1 MCYPVRHRKAEMFH
15 LPDLPIVGYATAREK
30 ALTDNMQE
38 FCRQIE
44 RDRVR
49 LLAIVCEGRDKWKRV
64 AGDIWRGYRI
74 GEEDGALN
82 AMFNYFQL
90 MAVAPPVQAQLLRY
104 PKNVLK
110 WAEIMR
116 QAMPDIEAEREMLI
130 QKGVSPS
137 VERR

>member
-1 MCYPVRHRKAEMFH
+1 
-15 LPDLPIVGYATAREK
+15 
-30 ALTDNMQE
+30 
-38 FCRQIE
+38 
-44 RDRVR
+44 

-90 MAVAPPVQAQLLRY
+90 LACPPRVQARLLKY

-110 WAEIMR
+110 WSEIMR
-116 QAMPDIEAEREMLI
+116 QAMPDIEAEREALL
-130 QKGVSPS
+130 QKGVSPR

>member
-1 MCYPVRHRKAEMFH
+1 MFH
-15 LPDLPIVGYATAREK
+15 LPDLPIVGYSTRREK
-30 ALTDNMQE
+30 ALTDNIQE
-38 FCRQIE
+38 FIRQIE

-49 LLAIVCEGRDKWKRV
+49 LLTIVCAGLGKWKQV

-74 GEEDGALN
+74 GEDDGALT
-82 AMFNYFQL
+82 AIYRYL
-90 MAVAPPVQAQLLRY
+90 ELLACAPKYQAQLLRY

-130 QKGVSPS
+130 QKGVHSS
-137 VERR
+137 VE